1 MPSRLPMTVIIA
13 AILRHAYKTIRMV
26 TKTVFLVV
34 LWLFMVP
41 TLTFFTLSFTYDAE
55 GSIRKL
61 SDPLTLAMFNGLGL
75 VTTAFM
81 VVSFIGLLLL
91 RDYMSSHG
99 LLRIKRKRR
108 PRELRGQQA
117 PIGEPQHF
125 EALPN
130 ADATDTREL
139 ANLGDASVVP
149 TNNQRYGDDIQSE
162 VTAAPSTI
170 NTERSSWLQG
180 VTPREYR
187 AYLRR
192 RELCKLRRSQKE
204 TTIDPQ
210 EVPDDCIP
218 DDAGPSQHPSRFPA
232 QVASPI
238 ASSGEGPEID
248 DSHRPISLRQESGS
262 GGAGSSESFSCKI
275 CNSPVCVNKAHV
287 VAASRTP
294 ITEAVGLENYQPDIT
309 SSPSNGPTSMSAH
322 AGISPLPVPIVND
335 GPDRL
340 GIPPAAMGNPEAL
353 LEDNN
358 NDAWNILGVDAEGNA
373 MTFSEFIGAQ
383 GPMGSTL
390 QNALM
395 VVLCNLLFVYGFIL
409 IPRATGRVLIQN
421 AVPGVRLIWV
431 RLMTSINPSEPDLI
445 YRFLIY
451 CGGRMSAIG
460 VATLGYIRSAP
471 IWLSHYL
478 PARLTSNL
486 AIFNTSAQAILR
498 QFDYLKN
505 PAIDFVLQVA
515 FGQFIMVYMGYAYK
529 MVILNFTDWE
539 IQGFQ
544 ETMLQMFTLLHGL
557 FKLSVVLF
565 SELLIF
571 PTICGWIIDWNLST
585 VIVGDRWTFFIQYP
599 LVNHLMRWAVG
610 IASLIFISLAVRQ
623 FRKIFRPGL
632 LYFIRNSD
640 DPENLPFKE
649 AVERPLSEHF
659 RRMWVSVILYTLTLS
674 LLFGGFSAVCWLL
687 APGIVPFNF
696 DFSNVLHEIPYDI
709 FSQMFSHFIIGIL
722 RVGGPDVLI
731 RAYLR
736 LICRMLRLS
745 SYFYGGRYK
754 SEEKATSG
762 RWVYVPDF
770 DRLYKSERVER
781 MFRRPVV
788 PTDLA
793 EIPVF
798 EGPPSSAL
806 SPEAPAPVVH
816 RGLRRHRHERA
827 RNARNEFKKNGF
839 TVVYRPGLFSLR
851 VTLFLFGL
859 WLLYQVLALVFVVAP
874 VIVGRF
880 AYRLI
885 LPVGRKVI
893 DIHAFQVGL
902 LLLSFTAK
910 VLQVS
915 IKCFAENG
923 SWSFLRQLFKV
934 PLFMLKA
941 FALLFMVI
949 FVWPS
954 LFGLYWGSLISPFLA
969 SLDETPIMPPFVCWF
984 IGVSSGNLFWMIR
997 DSVFS
1002 RERNQIIDR
1011 LKTLDGW
1018 WNMNFTEVFIKLLLP
1033 YTVRLCILIFG
1044 PPVAILLFA
1053 PLLGLSFSQLLLLQ
1067 RWSNLISLAVPG
1079 VIFLVWAG
1087 LLLRSRLLRNI
1098 RDENYLIGE
1107 RLNNLER
1114 PAHHGDHTS
1123 LSGVLAQRST

>member
-1 MPSRLPMTVIIA
+1 MTVIIA
-13 AILRHAYKTIRMV
+13 AILRHIYMTIQMV
-26 TKTVFLVV
+26 ANTVFLAV

-41 TLTFFTLSFTYDAE
+41 TLTFLALSLTFDVE

-61 SDPLTLAMFNGLGL
+61 SDPLTLAVFNGLGL

-99 LLRIKRKRR
+99 LLRIRRKKRR
-108 PRELRGQQA
+108 RA
-117 PIGEPQHF
+117 PGDQRAQLDEIQDSAISFHNDG
-125 EALPN
+125 
-130 ADATDTREL
+130 TDNREL
-139 ANLGDASVVP
+139 ANLGEVSGITLND
-149 TNNQRYGDDIQSE
+149 QMHGDEMHSE
-162 VTAAPSTI
+162 VTAAPSI
-170 NTERSSWLQG
+170 VNTERSSWLQG

-192 RELCKLRRSQKE
+192 RELCKIRRSQKE
-204 TTIDPQ
+204 SIVDSQTILG
-210 EVPDDCIP
+210 ERML
-218 DDAGPSQHPSRFPA
+218 DDAGPSQHSLLPQIQAMTTIGPLEER
-232 QVASPI
+232 
-238 ASSGEGPEID
+238 PEID
-248 DSHRPISLRQESGS
+248 ENHRKNGVFHESDL
-262 GGAGSSESFSCKI
+262 GGASLPESFACKI
-275 CNSPVCVNKAHV
+275 CHSTVCISKSHV
-287 VAASRTP
+287 LAASRASATS
-294 ITEAVGLENYQPDIT
+294 TAGFEGYQPEVV
-309 SSPSNGPTSMSAH
+309 SNSLNGPTQVFAH
-322 AGISPLPVPIVND
+322 TNVSPPPVPIVDNEL
-335 GPDRL
+335 PRL
-340 GIPPAAMGNPEAL
+340 RIPPAAMMNPEAP

-358 NDAWNILGVDAEGNA
+358 NDPWNLLGVDAEGNA
-373 MTFSEFIGAQ
+373 MTFAEFIGVQ
-383 GPMGSTL
+383 SSIGSTM

-395 VVLCNLLFVYGFIL
+395 VILCNLLFVYGFIL

-421 AVPGVRLIWV
+421 AVPGAQLIWTH
-431 RLMTSINPSEPDLI
+431 LTTSISSSEPNLI
-445 YRFLIY
+445 YRSLLS
-451 CGGRMSAIG
+451 CGNLVSTRVLAVLTHLKSAQ
-460 VATLGYIRSAP
+460 A
-471 IWLSHYL
+471 WLSYYL
-478 PARLTSNL
+478 PARFTSKVAIINL
-486 AIFNTSAQAILR
+486 AVQAVIR

-505 PAIDFVLQVA
+505 PAIDFIFQVA
-515 FGQFIMVYMGYAYK
+515 VGQLIMVYMGYAYK
-529 MVILNFTDWE
+529 MTILNFTDWE
-539 IQGFQ
+539 IRGVQ
-544 ETMLQMFTLLHGL
+544 ETILQVFTLLHGL

-571 PTICGWIIDWNLST
+571 PTICGWLIDWNLST

-659 RRMWVSVILYTLTLS
+659 RRMWISVILYTLTLS
-674 LLFGGFSAVCWLL
+674 LLVGGFSVVCWLL
-687 APGIVPFNF
+687 VPGIVPFNF

-709 FSQMFSHFIIGIL
+709 FSQMFSHFIVGIL
-722 RVGGPDVLI
+722 KVGGPEVLI
-731 RAYLR
+731 RTYIR
-736 LICRMLRLS
+736 FVCQRLRLS

-754 SEEKATSG
+754 GEEGAISG

-770 DRLYKSERVER
+770 DRLYKPERVER
-781 MFRRPVV
+781 MFRRPVA
-788 PTDLA
+788 PIDLA

-798 EGPPSSAL
+798 EGSPSNKPST
-806 SPEAPAPVVH
+806 EAPVPIVN
-816 RGLRRHRHERA
+816 RGARRHRNERT
-827 RNARNEFKKNGF
+827 RNARTEPKRNGF
-839 TVVYRPGLFSLR
+839 TVVYRPGLFPMR
-851 VTLFLFGL
+851 IALFLVGL
-859 WLLYQVLALVFVVAP
+859 WLLYQVLALVFIVAP

-885 LPVGRKVI
+885 LPIGRKVI

-915 IKCFAENG
+915 IKCLSEKG

-941 FALLFMVI
+941 VALLFMVI

-984 IGVSSGNLFWMIR
+984 IGISSGNLFWMIR

-1018 WNMNFTEVFIKLLLP
+1018 WNMNFTEIFAKLLLP

-1087 LLLRSRLLRNI
+1087 LLLRRRLLRNI

-1114 PAHHGDHTS
+1114 PMLHGVKTG
-1123 LSGVLAQRST
+1123 LSDVIA